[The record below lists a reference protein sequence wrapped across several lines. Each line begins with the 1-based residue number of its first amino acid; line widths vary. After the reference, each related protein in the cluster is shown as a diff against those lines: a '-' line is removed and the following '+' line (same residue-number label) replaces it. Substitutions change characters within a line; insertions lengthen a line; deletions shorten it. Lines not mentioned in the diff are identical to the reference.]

1 MKLSKLYDSQ
11 APTIKVV
18 IQQFN
23 SYKLLTPPGLRVW
36 ISREILLNFSK
47 NKLFCCYVSFDKAG
61 QEPGSH
67 SYSCHPHH
75 SWHQPATP
83 WTICVFVQTK
93 VFTIQKSFKGIKEL
107 IPQIIVQ
114 YRYKIFQTN
123 HGNYGRLSTLQ
134 TGSVSQEASSSEKQS
149 HQERADGHRSG
160 AVGHLH
166 RIHRAAD
173 KVMEST
179 KCETFDNLFICS
191 EWYEKFKSECPNGF
205 MTRKKGVSMYF
216 LCEID

>member
-1 MKLSKLYDSQ
+1 MFHLIKLDRNR
-11 APTIKVV
+11 AVTV
-18 IQQFN
+18 IAAICITLDINLQHLEQFV
-23 SYKLLTPPGLRVW
+23 SS
-36 ISREILLNFSK
+36 SR
-47 NKLFCCYVSFDKAG
+47 
-61 QEPGSH
+61 
-67 SYSCHPHH
+67 
-75 SWHQPATP
+75 
-83 WTICVFVQTK
+83 
-93 VFTIQKSFKGIKEL
+93 QKSSQFKSRLKELL
-107 IPQIIVQ
+107 IPQIIVP
-114 YRYKIFQTN
+114 YRNKIFQTN